1 MGKRV
6 QMMAAL
12 LVGWLLVGGVAPA
25 DERNTVEE
33 LNQAPAALAGEPV
46 TLQGIVVRVNADIM
60 GRNFVHLVDG
70 TGQQGE
76 TITLS
81 TGDLPEIGDR
91 AVVNGTLILD
101 RDFGAG
107 YVYPV
112 LIEDARVSVY
122 GRADSG
128 NAE

>member
-76 TITLS
+76 TITL
-81 TGDLPEIGDR
+81 TTEDLPEIGDR

>member
-1 MGKRV
+1 MGNRV
-6 QMMAAL
+6 RMMAAM

-46 TLQGIVVRVNADIM
+46 TLQGIVVRVNADIL

-76 TITLS
+76 TITL
-81 TGDLPEIGDR
+81 TTEDLPEIGDR
-91 AVVNGTLILD
+91 AVVQGTLILD

>member
-6 QMMAAL
+6 RMMAAM
-12 LVGWLLVGGVAPA
+12 LVGLLLAGGVALA

-33 LNQAPAALAGEPV
+33 LNRAPAALAGEPV

-70 TGQQGE
+70 SGQQGE
-76 TITLS
+76 TITL
-81 TGDLPEIGDR
+81 TTEDLPEVGDR
-91 AVVNGTLILD
+91 VVVQGTLILE